1 MIEHEMNEQFHS
13 FTHEAMT
20 TTFEV
25 IVDGQEREY
34 ARQAS
39 AAVFREIERINNL
52 LNKYDAGSDIGQV
65 NLLKAGEMVRVSIET
80 LECLEKAIW
89 AYHVSG
95 GLFDPTIG
103 TGFQLLVVDRANFSV
118 GWKSRTG
125 ILPVAAHGLEAHA
138 TKPQLNLGGI
148 GKGFAI
154 DKAVEILA
162 DWDVTEVVINGG
174 TSTALALGKEWVMGV
189 GGPWG
194 EKVGLTSVK
203 LKDQALSGSGTEV
216 KGEHIINPKTGT
228 SAKRHLAAWAV
239 HPSAAVSDALSTAF
253 MMMGTEQIKQLCQA
267 NPGTIAFVVQQN
279 ESVEKIG
286 V

>member
-1 MIEHEMNEQFHS
+1 MREPVHS

-25 IVDGQEREY
+25 IIAGQEHAY

-39 AAVFREIERINNL
+39 AAVFREVERINNL

-65 NLLKAGEMVRVSIET
+65 NLLKADERVRVSIET

-89 AYHVSG
+89 AYHISG

-103 TGFQLLVVDRANFSV
+103 TGFHELVVDRSTFSV
-118 GWKSRTG
+118 GWKKG
-125 ILPVAAHGLEAHA
+125 GKGEID
-138 TKPQLNLGGI
+138 LGGI

-154 DKAVEILA
+154 DKAAEILK
-162 DWDVTEVVINGG
+162 DWGVDKVVINGG
-174 TSTALALGKEWVMGV
+174 TSTVLARGKEWDLGV

-194 EKVGLTSVK
+194 TKAGFTSVH
-203 LKDQALSGSGTEV
+203 LKNQALSGSGTEV
-216 KGEHIINPKTGT
+216 KGAHIINPKTGKPAT
-228 SAKRHLAAWAV
+228 RHLAAWAI
-239 HPSAAVSDALSTAF
+239 HPSAATADALSTAF
-253 MMMGTEQIKQLCQA
+253 MMMAPEKIKLLCAA
-267 NPGTIAFVVQQN
+267 NPGTVAFVVAPD
-279 ESVEKIG
+279 ESLIKIG